1 MASSAGGSDGRAR
14 WFALLAMWTRLFIW
28 SAIFKTIGMML
39 PLLQDQFN
47 TTAWILGWITS
58 TIGTAS
64 GLFAPTHSY
73 QDQLFPNQS
82 SSSAAITSRLM
93 GRWLGPGYVIM
104 TCGAMIGV
112 SVITASFATS
122 PVHLT
127 CAFILPLGIG
137 FGISGVLIKEAIAR
151 CFTTNY
157 ATATGIARTG
167 DSIGLL
173 MCAPIVQV
181 FIDTYGWRGAM
192 LLVGAISM
200 HLLVCGAL
208 MLRAGAPSASRYQKL
223 PADDGISEHP
233 SQLPSRCTAFYKN
246 LLQIFDI
253 RLLSDFRYWSVAII
267 SCCTKYAFEMWV
279 IYFVSQAQSNGFS
292 LQDAAT
298 FVTVGGVGGLIA
310 KLVQGFFLDRGVISS
325 FHLTAIAVAICSA
338 SYCATPWLT
347 SYWPMMTSSLLILT
361 SSGALSCLQD
371 VLSKQV
377 LGVDLLVG
385 TFGWT
390 SFTGAI
396 LVFSLG
402 YLPGWLFDTTGSYTT
417 AFVFIGSMQFLPMFP
432 LLILRYYRCFEADA
446 QGQLQ

>member
-1 MASSAGGSDGRAR
+1 MASSAGGSDGGRAG
-14 WFALLAMWTRLFIW
+14 WFAVLAMWTRVFIW
-28 SAIFKTIGMML
+28 SAVLKTIGMML

-47 TTAWILGWITS
+47 TTTWILGWITS
-58 TIGTAS
+58 IIGAAS
-64 GLFAPTHSY
+64 GLS
-73 QDQLFPNQS
+73 
-82 SSSAAITSRLM
+82 AITSRLM
-93 GRWLGPGYVIM
+93 DRWFGPGYVIM
-104 TCGAMIGV
+104 TCGAMIGF
-112 SVITASFATS
+112 SVIMASFATS
-122 PVHLT
+122 PIHLACVFT
-127 CAFILPLGIG
+127 LLLGSG
-137 FGISGVLIKEAIAR
+137 LGISGVLIKEAIAR

-167 DSIGLL
+167 DSIGLFV
-173 MCAPIVQV
+173 CAPIVQI

-192 LLVGAISM
+192 LLVGAISV
-200 HLLVCGAL
+200 HLVVCGAL

-223 PADDGISEHP
+223 PANDGISKHP
-233 SQLPSRCTAFYKN
+233 SQLPSRCTSFYKN
-246 LLQIFDI
+246 LLEIFDI

-267 SCCTKYAFEMWV
+267 ACGSKFAFNMWL

-292 LQDAAT
+292 LQEAAI

-325 FHLTAIAVAICSA
+325 FHLTVIAVTVCSA

-347 SYWPMMTSSLLILT
+347 SYWPMMTSSLLIVT

-385 TFGWT
+385 AFGWT

-396 LVFSLG
+396 LEFSLG
-402 YLPGWLFDTTGSYTT
+402 FLPGWLFDTTGSYTT

-432 LLILRYYRCFEADA
+432 LLILRYYRCFESDA
-446 QGQLQ
+446 QKELT